1 MKRSPGSSSTS
12 GANEPESRSGRTP
25 TPVMARHHWSID
37 ALVRADEDSMF
48 VRADRL
54 VDAVLDDTVEIT
66 SDDPPC
72 TRRGRIAARQD
83 DPTRGDFF
91 VVELDPPQ

>member
-1 MKRSPGSSSTS
+1 
-12 GANEPESRSGRTP
+12 
-25 TPVMARHHWSID
+25 MAPQQWSID

-54 VDAVLDDTVEIT
+54 VDAAFGDTVEVT

-72 TRRGRIAARQD
+72 TRRGRIVARQQ
-83 DPTRGDFF
+83 DPSRGDFF
-91 VVELDPPQ
+91 VVELDPSQ

>member
-1 MKRSPGSSSTS
+1 
-12 GANEPESRSGRTP
+12 
-25 TPVMARHHWSID
+25 MAPQRWSID

-48 VRADRL
+48 VRAGTL
-54 VDAVLDDTVEIT
+54 VDAVLGDTVEVT

-72 TRRGRIAARQD
+72 TRRGRIVARQH

-91 VVELDPPQ
+91 VVELDPSQ